1 MELFLQLILFTFTVT
16 TLSTALILTAT
27 GARVG
32 GTPGTLPMARYYNRF
47 CTPVLY
53 TVNCIPVLYTCT
65 VLTHGQEW
73 AGQGEERGGYS
84 RQDSGYTGHTD
95 TQQDRF
101 LDQVGLR
108 RENQ

>member
-1 MELFLQLILFTFTVT
+1 MLFTVT

-32 GTPGTLPMARYYNRF
+32 GTPGTPPMARYYNRF

-53 TVNCIPVLYTCT
+53 TCTIYLYCT

>member
-1 MELFLQLILFTFTVT
+1 
-16 TLSTALILTAT
+16 
-27 GARVG
+27 
-32 GTPGTLPMARYYNRF
+32 MARYYNRF

-53 TVNCIPVLYTCT
+53 CTVYLYCT

-95 TQQDRF
+95 TQQDHF